1 MRDVERIDK
10 FLRKLSELWKIIPDL
25 RFPQLYTVIAIQAK
39 DKFKIEDI
47 YYLEEDQLEKIIKDI
62 IENGEV

>member
-1 MRDVERIDK
+1 MRDIERIDK
-10 FLRKLSELWKIIPDL
+10 FLRKLSELWKMIPDL
-25 RFPQLYTVIAIQAK
+25 RFSQLYTVVVIQAR

-47 YYLEEDQLEKIIKDI
+47 YYLEEDQLEKIINDI